1 MAEQFSNFN
10 APTFTQGCGVPSNL
24 PGVAVY
30 NPEVTCPGA
39 GFGASTFASPATAL
53 KVGLT
58 TPIATFTFSSS
69 AAARH
74 LLIGDFPARCV
85 TRIED
90 ELGVSVVNICDDGV
104 ATSKNSQAENF
115 CCWLDSGQI
124 GIVGLI
130 LKSADQPS
138 EISATQVLFDPCN
151 PCFTS
156 DTDFV
161 CSNGC
166 NDNSN
171 FILTNAVVGGNA
183 GLIIDLP
190 AGISA
195 KLDVCSCAPEVNSF
209 ATCPTSMPA
218 VAQIAA
224 APACAPV
231 GYPAQNGFGR
241 GY

>member
-1 MAEQFSNFN
+1 MAEFN
-10 APTFTQGCGVPSNL
+10 GYQTSIPTSGCGVPSNL

-53 KVGLT
+53 KIGLT
-58 TPIATFTFSSS
+58 TPIATFTFASS
-69 AAARH
+69 AGERNILFSSELSTSCIA
-74 LLIGDFPARCV
+74 L
-85 TRIED
+85 IED
-90 ELGVSVVNICDDGV
+90 EIGADVLHVCADGV
-104 ATSKNSQAENF
+104 ATPNRQARQL
-115 CCWLDSGQI
+115 CCALDTYVQMV
-124 GIVGLI
+124 VGLI
-130 LKSADQPS
+130 FKTSDAPS
-138 EISATQVLFDPCN
+138 EINATQVLFDPCN
-151 PCFTS
+151 PCFAS

-171 FILTNAVVGGNA
+171 FILTNAVIGGNA
-183 GLIIDLP
+183 GLIVNIP
-190 AGISA
+190 AGVAA
-195 KLDVCSCAPEVNSF
+195 KIDVCSCAPEVNSF

-231 GYPAQNGFGR
+231 GYPVQNGRF
-241 GY
+241 